1 MPTLDELFFLEPGQ
15 PVTNG
20 TIASNPFSEDDALVE
35 AQILEIRYD
44 GIRSVL
50 GVALEMRL
58 AERITE
64 TSTALLLAHNV
75 IHYSWN
81 QTDRRGGRTAWTII
95 SSSPLRTETGFG
107 LELKTSPSGALSIT
121 ANSASLYS
129 VRISE
134 LEGTAPPDY
143 GDRNYAA
150 IRRGIA
156 NWASDVE
163 VVGVSHS

>member
-1 MPTLDELFFLEPGQ
+1 MPMLDDLFLLEPGQ
-15 PVTNG
+15 LVTSG
-20 TIASNPFSEDDALVE
+20 IVTPDPFSEQDALLE
-35 AQILEIRYD
+35 AQILEVRYD

-50 GVALEMRL
+50 GVVLEMRL

-64 TSTALLLAHNV
+64 TSTALLVARDV

-95 SSSPLRTETGFG
+95 SSTALRKESEFS
-107 LELKTSPSGALSIT
+107 LELKTSPSGSLSIT

-129 VRISE
+129 VRING
-134 LEGTAPPDY
+134 LEETAPPDY
-143 GDRNYAA
+143 GNPNYAD

-156 NWASDVE
+156 HWTLDVE
-163 VVGVSHS
+163 VVGASHS

>member
-1 MPTLDELFFLEPGQ
+1 MDDLFFLEPL
-15 PVTNG
+15 VTNG
-20 TIASNPFSEDDALVE
+20 TVTPDPLSEEDALLE
-35 AQILEIRYD
+35 AQILEVRYD

-64 TSTALLLAHNV
+64 TSTALLVARNV

-81 QTDRRGGRTAWTII
+81 QTDRRGERTAWTII
-95 SSSPLRTETGFG
+95 SSTPLRTESDFT
-107 LELKTSPSGALSIT
+107 LELKTSPGGSLSIT
-121 ANSASLYS
+121 TNSASLYS
-129 VRISE
+129 VRING

-143 GDRNYAA
+143 GSPNYAA

-156 NWASDVE
+156 NWTSDVE
-163 VVGVSHS
+163 VVGASHT

>member
-1 MPTLDELFFLEPGQ
+1 MPTLDELFFLEPAQ
-15 PVTNG
+15 LVTNG
-20 TIASNPFSEDDALVE
+20 TIAASPFSEDDTLLE

-44 GIRSVL
+44 GIRSAL

-64 TSTALLLAHNV
+64 TSTALLVAHNV

-95 SSSPLRTETGFG
+95 SSTPRRTESGFA
-107 LELKTSPSGALSIT
+107 LELKTSPSGTLSIT

-129 VRISE
+129 VRISG

-143 GDRNYAA
+143 GNPNYAA

-156 NWASDVE
+156 NWTSDVE
-163 VVGVSHS
+163 VVGASYS